1 MFGKEAYMYAKEPYI
16 SHLKYMF
23 EINFLVWLVGNLPHV
38 SGVVIVDGNLS
49 MGWLQL
55 VGSLK

>member
-1 MFGKEAYMYAKEPYI
+1 MFVKEAYMYAKEPYI

-49 MGWLQL
+49 MGWLQ
-55 VGSLK
+55 